1 MDYGVDV
8 LQKARNFIKD
18 STCINKC
25 YRNLKFNHSC
35 LRENVLPSF
44 QFSPPIR
51 SSRGF
56 RLARKHGFDFLKLRI
71 TECHVT
77 IKLKNLSCAKILE
90 VLRQS
95 ISCNDF
101 NSLLA
106 YDRQKQHSISLKIM
120 KLHEDK
126 LNRLIQA
133 KLSSK
138 TKFSK
143 QKERWVK
150 NESKRILS
158 FHEKKVLERGLNF
171 VIAPKTLPVM
181 SIASAVEKGL
191 KPLGCSPS
199 VDIARAKITQIL
211 SNWRPP
217 TPNLTEEEFKA
228 LKQLQQDKTIT
239 ILKSDKGNATVVMDK
254 NDYEEKMLML
264 LADNKTY
271 ERIDSKINPLK
282 SIEKEL
288 NKLLWKFVKEE
299 KITSPVYSMLKCIKG
314 VTPKIYGL
322 PKVHKV
328 NLPLRPIVAFVGSPT
343 YNLSKFLINV
353 LSPLLKQTYCVK
365 NSAQFVNIVNDLR
378 CNNSHCCVSF
388 DVVSL
393 FTFIPTSDVFMG
405 CHV

>member
-1 MDYGVDV
+1 MNNFIKIFSVLRRDYGVDV
-8 LQKARNFIKD
+8 LQKARNFIKN
-18 STCINKC
+18 STCI
-25 YRNLKFNHSC
+25 
-35 LRENVLPSF
+35 
-44 QFSPPIR
+44 
-51 SSRGF
+51 
-56 RLARKHGFDFLKLRI
+56 
-71 TECHVT
+71 
-77 IKLKNLSCAKILE
+77 
-90 VLRQS
+90 
-95 ISCNDF
+95 

-106 YDRQKQHSISLKIM
+106 YDRQKQYSISLKIK

-133 KLSSK
+133 KSSSK
-138 TKFSK
+138 KKFSK

-171 VIAPKTLPVM
+171 AIAPKTLPVM
-181 SIASAVEKGL
+181 SIASAVEKSL
-191 KPLGCSPS
+191 KTLGNSPS
-199 VDIARAKITQIL
+199 VDIVKAKITQIL

-228 LKQLQQDKTIT
+228 LKQFQQDKTIN

-271 ERIDSKINPLK
+271 ERIDSKVNPLK
-282 SIEKEL
+282 SIKKEL

-314 VTPKIYGL
+314 VKPKIYGL

-343 YNLSKFLINV
+343 YNLSKFLIIV
-353 LSPLLKQTYCVK
+353 LSPLLKQTYSVK
-365 NSAQFVNIVNDLR
+365 NSAQFVNMVNDLR
-378 CNNSHCCVSF
+378 CNNIHA
-388 DVVSL
+388 L
-393 FTFIPTSDVFMG
+393 FRLM
-405 CHV
+405 

>member
-1 MDYGVDV
+1 MPGEQFHQIFSVLRRDYGVDI

-25 YRNLKFNHSC
+25 YRNLEFSHSC
-35 LRENVLPSF
+35 LRENVLPKSL

-101 NSLLA
+101 NSWLA
-106 YDRQKQHSISLKIM
+106 YDRQKQHLISLKIK
-120 KLHEDK
+120 KLHKDK

-158 FHEKKVLERGLNF
+158 FHEKEVLERGLNF
-171 VIAPKTLPVM
+171 AIAPKTLPVM

-191 KPLGCSPS
+191 KPLGNSPS

-217 TPNLTEEEFKA
+217 TPNLTEEKFKA

-282 SIEKEL
+282 S
-288 NKLLWKFVKEE
+288 
-299 KITSPVYSMLKCIKG
+299 TSC
-314 VTPKIYGL
+314 
-322 PKVHKV
+322 
-328 NLPLRPIVAFVGSPT
+328 FGS
-343 YNLSKFLINV
+343 S
-353 LSPLLKQTYCVK
+353 
-365 NSAQFVNIVNDLR
+365 
-378 CNNSHCCVSF
+378 
-388 DVVSL
+388 
-393 FTFIPTSDVFMG
+393 
-405 CHV
+405 